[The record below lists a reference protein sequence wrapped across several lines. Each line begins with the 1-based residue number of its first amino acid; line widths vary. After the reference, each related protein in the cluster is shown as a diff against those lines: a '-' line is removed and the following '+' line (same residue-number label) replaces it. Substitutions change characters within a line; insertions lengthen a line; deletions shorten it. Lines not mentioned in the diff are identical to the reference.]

1 MNAESGR
8 LSGKVAVVTGAARG
22 IGAGIAKRL
31 TEDGAAVAITYSSSQ
46 ASADKL
52 VRDIE
57 SKGGKAIAIRADS
70 TDATAVKN
78 AMAETV
84 KKLGRLDILVNNA
97 GIAVMNTVDKYSLED
112 FDRMVAVNIRGVFVA
127 SQAAAAM
134 MPDGGR
140 IITIGSCNAERMPF
154 MGGSVYAMTKAAI
167 VGLTKGLARDLGPRN
182 ITVNNIQPGPT
193 NSDMNPANGPNAE
206 MLKSLMAIKRF
217 ADGSEIGAL
226 VCYLAGPEAG
236 FVTGASILIDGG
248 FDA

>member
-1 MNAESGR
+1 MSMNTKKLA
-8 LSGKVAVVTGAARG
+8 GKVAVVTGAGRG
-22 IGAGIAKRL
+22 MGAGIAKRL
-31 TEDGAAVAITYSSSQ
+31 SEDGATIAITYSNSQ
-46 ASADKL
+46 TSADKV

-57 SKGGKAIAIRADS
+57 AAGGKAIALRADS
-70 TDATAVKN
+70 TDAIAVKN

-84 KKLGRLDILVNNA
+84 KQLGRIDILVNNA
-97 GIAVMNTVDKYSLED
+97 GIAVMGMLDKYSLED

-127 SQAAAAM
+127 SQAAAAL

-140 IITIGSCNAERMPF
+140 IITIGSCNADRMPF
-154 MGGSVYAMTKAAI
+154 QGGSVYAMTKAAI

-182 ITVNNIQPGPT
+182 ITVNNVEPGPT
-193 NSDMNPANGPNAE
+193 NTDMNPADGPNAE
-206 MLKSLMAIKRF
+206 MLKGLMAIKRY
-217 ADGSEIGAL
+217 ADASEIGAL

>member
-1 MNAESGR
+1 MSADSGR

-31 TEDGAAVAITYSSSQ
+31 AHDGAAVAITYSSSQ
-46 ASADKL
+46 TSADKL

-57 SKGGKAIAIRADS
+57 SAGGKAIAIRADS
-70 TDATAVKN
+70 TDAAAVKN

-84 KKLGRLDILVNNA
+84 KKFGRLDILVNNA

-112 FDRMVAVNIRGVFVA
+112 FDRMVAVNVRGVFVA
-127 SQAAAAM
+127 SQAAAAL

-193 NSDMNPANGPNAE
+193 NSDMNPADGPNAE

-217 ADGSEIGAL
+217 ANASEIGAL

-248 FDA
+248 FNA